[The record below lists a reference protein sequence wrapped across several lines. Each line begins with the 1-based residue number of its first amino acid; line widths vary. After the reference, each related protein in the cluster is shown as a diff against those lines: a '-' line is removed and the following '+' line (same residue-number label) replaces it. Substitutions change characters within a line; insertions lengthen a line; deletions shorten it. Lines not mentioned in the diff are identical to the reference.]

1 MRLIPIHEYHCVII
15 LPTKNLHS
23 NFKAYKK
30 GKVKINL
37 RTRILH
43 NLLNQPQMQFSQSQS
58 DFCCNNKIFTRE
70 TKLKVITNDAEWI
83 YSSQE
88 GDLNT
93 KTVTATFFASVQY
106 ETNQKL
112 Q

>member
-1 MRLIPIHEYHCVII
+1 MNIIVLLYYLQKIFTPISRHI
-15 LPTKNLHS
+15 K
-23 NFKAYKK
+23 
-30 GKVKINL
+30 KVKINL

-58 DFCCNNKIFTRE
+58 DFCCNNTIFTRE

-106 ETNQKL
+106 ETNQ
-112 Q
+112 